1 MNEKTK
7 IDKLKQ
13 VLFLALVLAWM
24 TVIFYFSNQPGEDSS
39 NTSSRTAMLI
49 TEVITYGQSISI
61 EEKQNIVIILNPIV
75 RKMAHYSLYTLGGFL
90 IINYI
95 NTYNWQ
101 DKKKISYSTL
111 IGAIYAITDE
121 VHQFFIEGRTAKLT
135 DVLLDTLGVVTG
147 VCIFLCIVEVVS
159 RITRKRKNKKNGG

>member
-159 RITRKRKNKKNGG
+159 RITRKRKNKNNGG